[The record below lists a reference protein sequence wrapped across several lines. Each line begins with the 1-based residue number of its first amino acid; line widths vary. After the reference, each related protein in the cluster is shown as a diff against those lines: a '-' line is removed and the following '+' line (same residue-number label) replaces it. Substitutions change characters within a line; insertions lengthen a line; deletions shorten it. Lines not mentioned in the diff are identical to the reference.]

1 MKPFIPKMK
10 SYYAVKFTGLDAS
23 GNVHTFTTDLDG
35 YDKESAKKNLQSFAD
50 AYGIKIE
57 KIMNLASFADPA
69 GAIYQVEM
77 WNKAMLKEQ
86 AENKGVCYN
95 TDPSATVR

>member
-1 MKPFIPKMK
+1 MKPFVPKMK

-35 YDKESAKKNLQSFAD
+35 YDKESAKKKLQSFAD
-50 AYGIKIE
+50 AYGIKIV
-57 KIMNLASFADPA
+57 KIMNFASFADPE

-77 WNKAMLKEQ
+77 WNKEMLRR
-86 AENKGVCYN
+86 EN
-95 TDPSATVR
+95 D

>member
-23 GNVHTFTTDLDG
+23 GNIHTFTTDLDG
-35 YDKESAKKNLQSFAD
+35 YDKESAKKKLQKFAD

-57 KIMNLASFADPA
+57 KIMNFASFADPA
-69 GAIYQVEM
+69 GAIWQVEM
-77 WNKAMLKEQ
+77 WNKALLKEQ
-86 AENKGVCYN
+86 DEKA
-95 TDPSATVR
+95 SI

>member
-23 GNVHTFTTDLDG
+23 GNIHTFTTDLDG
-35 YDKESAKKNLQSFAD
+35 YDKENAKKKLQKFAD

-57 KIMNLASFADPA
+57 KIMNFASFADPA

-77 WNKAMLKEQ
+77 WNKEMLRSRD
-86 AENKGVCYN
+86 ENNENQHKNMGF
-95 TDPSATVR
+95 SE